1 MKKNV
6 LQILALLVAASPAV
20 LSAQAPKDAIVIS
33 DADIKAVLKMAA
45 DTKRTIPDNSLRVI
59 DMGAYQLAVGIVARG
74 KLAPAPAAAA
84 PAAAP
89 ANTQPACGQQ
99 RAGATG
105 PNGIYH
111 DSTAETYIVTSGS
124 GTLITGGTIVN
135 GRRSPADSEVT
146 TILNGPSCNGTM
158 VGYSSRV
165 INVGDVI
172 VIPEGV
178 PHGFSAIPDHITYL
192 SVRPDLKKVLKKG
205 YVNPALAAKQR
216 TSTGDGATGPV
227 AGFPHAVLA
236 APTRQSAL
244 VAPPRGAGTPL
255 PAPPVA
261 PAAIG
266 TAGTRSLPTFE
277 VDRNWP
283 KVPAQWK
290 LGDVSSFSVDA
301 QDRIWALHRPRTLV
315 KPEDVPK
322 RAPAVM
328 VFDTAGTYIKSWGGD
343 GAGYEWPQREHGINI
358 DSKGFVWITGNNCP
372 TNGIANL
379 KHVAD
384 DQILK
389 FTQDGKFVMQIGH
402 SNQSKGNADTTNVH
416 RAADVQYNARTN
428 ELFVADGYGNHRVI
442 VFDADSGKFKRMW
455 GAFGNKPVDDDHC
468 EVVTPKEFPAGDGPS
483 NFSIVHAIRLSK
495 DGIVYVADREN
506 RRVQSFTTDGK
517 YLKQIVKTDTQFARD
532 LAFSADPNQQF
543 LYVGNGNDIVIV
555 DRKAMQIVGSI
566 KLPGQIGG
574 GHHIATDS
582 KGNIYIAG
590 TTMGL
595 QKLTFKG
602 MSTASTN

>member
-1 MKKNV
+1 MKNNF
-6 LQILALLVAASPAV
+6 LRILALLCAASPAM

-59 DMGAYQLAVGIVARG
+59 DMGTYQLAVGVVARG

-89 ANTQPACGQQ
+89 ANAQPACGQQ

-135 GRRSPADSEVT
+135 GRRSPGDSEVT

-158 VGYSSRV
+158 VGFTSRV
-165 INVGDVI
+165 INVGDII

-178 PHGFSAIPDHITYL
+178 PHGFSAIPDHVTYL
-192 SVRPDLKKVLKKG
+192 SVRPDLKKVLQRN
-205 YVNPALAAKQR
+205 YVNPALA
-216 TSTGDGATGPV
+216 G
-227 AGFPHAVLA
+227 
-236 APTRQSAL
+236 RQ
-244 VAPPRGAGTPL
+244 
-255 PAPPVA
+255 
-261 PAAIG
+261 
-266 TAGTRSLPTFE
+266 TASRSLPSFE

-283 KVPAQWK
+283 KVPAQYK
-290 LGDVSSFSVDA
+290 LGDVSSFAVDA
-301 QDRIWALHRPRTLV
+301 QDHIWALHRPRTLI

-328 VFDTAGTYIKSWGGD
+328 VFDGAGNYMKSWGGD

-358 DSKGFVWITGNNCP
+358 DSKGFVWVTGNNCP

-379 KHVAD
+379 KPVAD

-389 FTQDGKFVMQIGH
+389 FTQDGKFVLQIGH

-455 GAFGNKPVDDDHC
+455 GAFGNKPIDDDHC
-468 EVVTPKEFPAGDGPS
+468 EVVTPKEFPPGDGPS

-517 YLKQIVKTDTQFARD
+517 FLKQIVKTDTQFARD
-532 LAFSADPNQQF
+532 LAFSADPDQQF

-602 MSTASTN
+602 MSTTSTN